1 MTHDELLKTI
11 DAHIAI
17 GYAASGFSEYAA
29 EGTLC
34 EKALRAVVELHKPE
48 MFPTGAYPY
57 SSSEQYESEQC
68 SACRVDWHLCL
79 TIQAI
84 EKELK
89 NDN

>member
-34 EKALRAVVELHKPE
+34 EKALRAVAEYAKELSKIDYRGNPPVEHGIARK
-48 MFPTGAYPY
+48 
-57 SSSEQYESEQC
+57 
-68 SACRVDWHLCL
+68 LCQ
-79 TIQAI
+79 II
-84 EKELK
+84 EKELG
-89 NDN
+89 

>member
-34 EKALRAVVELHKPE
+34 EKALRAVAELCKELSKTDYRGNPPVEHRIAREILE
-48 MFPTGAYPY
+48 T
-57 SSSEQYESEQC
+57 
-68 SACRVDWHLCL
+68 
-79 TIQAI
+79 I
-84 EKELK
+84 EKELG
-89 NDN
+89 